1 MQADVGTTTTPS
13 AAVTQLVREDKPGY
27 PVIHSYH
34 AYGVSICST
43 HAITALQST
52 KPGPA
57 LFSIHFETG
66 PEPQWAKT
74 ACSAPA
80 QVRWRSP
87 GDNETDDSA
96 VVLTEH
102 GRGQCYG
109 LLYSG
114 YARFVFDE
122 TAHRLWGAVY
132 PPLSPHEL
140 ELYFLGPAMG
150 FLLRHRRITCVHAS
164 AVELHDSAV
173 LFSGDAGYGKSTTAA
188 AMALHGAPVLSDDIV
203 PLTNTNERY
212 WANPGYPRLCL
223 WPDAVAKLLN
233 SQEALPRLSP
243 AQGKCYLPLDGV
255 RASFAAQRKPLGI
268 IYLFGERSDASDA
281 PRIEELS
288 PRQALLELVQN
299 TYMNWLIDREQR
311 AHEFDELYKIV
322 QQVPVRRIVAHADG
336 AKLGLLCDRIFQDA
350 ERLLARC

>member
-1 MQADVGTTTTPS
+1 M
-13 AAVTQLVREDKPGY
+13 
-27 PVIHSYH
+27 IHSYR
-34 AYGVSICST
+34 AYGVGIHST
-43 HAITALQST
+43 HVISALQST
-52 KPGPA
+52 TPGPT
-57 LFSIHFETG
+57 LFSIHFDAGCE
-66 PEPQWAKT
+66 PEWAKI
-74 ACSAPA
+74 ACSGPS

-87 GDNETDDSA
+87 RDKDTDDSA

-102 GRGQCYG
+102 GPGQCYG

-114 YARFVFDE
+114 NARFVFDE
-122 TAHRLWGAVY
+122 TAHRLWGTVY

-173 LFSGDAGYGKSTTAA
+173 LFSGEAGYGKSTTAA
-188 AMALHGAPVLSDDIV
+188 AMALRGAPVLSDDIV
-203 PLTNTNERY
+203 PLTKTSGRY
-212 WANPGYPRLCL
+212 WANPGYPRLSL

-233 SQEALPRLSP
+233 SQDALPRLST
-243 AQGKCYLPLDGV
+243 AQEKCYLPLDGV

-281 PRIEELS
+281 PRIEELG

-322 QQVPVRRIVAHADG
+322 QQVPVRRIVAHTDG

-350 ERLLARC
+350 ERFLARG